1 MKSSADYRVQT
12 TKASMP
18 CEEPIVHLEFAA
30 RRESMKLP
38 PQITFR
44 NMEPSEAMEQ
54 NIRERAEKL
63 DLFYDHIMS
72 CRVMVEAQH
81 RHHHQGN
88 VYHVRIDLTVP
99 GTELA
104 VSRDPGKDHAHE
116 DVYVA
121 IRDAFDA
128 ARRQLEDFGRRQ
140 RVQVKAHE
148 TPAHGLIARLYQEE
162 DYGIIKAS
170 DGREIYFHRNSV
182 VNADFDKLVTGEDV
196 RFHEEMGDMGPQA
209 STVMVE
215 GKHHIV
221 G

>member
-1 MKSSADYRVQT
+1 
-12 TKASMP
+12 
-18 CEEPIVHLEFAA
+18 
-30 RRESMKLP
+30 MKLE

-63 DLFYDHIMS
+63 DRFHDQIMS

-99 GTELA
+99 GEELV
-104 VSRDPGKDHAHE
+104 VSRDPGRDHAHE

-128 ARRQLEDFGRRQ
+128 ARRQLEDAGRRH
-140 RVQVKAHE
+140 RSQVKTHE
-148 TPAHGLIARLYQEE
+148 APAHGLIARLYQEE
-162 DYGIIKAS
+162 NYGLIRAS

-182 VNADFDKLVTGEDV
+182 VNADFDKLVTGEPV
-196 RFHEEMGDMGPQA
+196 RFSEEPGDKGPQA
-209 STVMVE
+209 STVIVE
-215 GKHHIV
+215 GKHHV
-221 G
+221 VD